1 MTTDYY
7 ELAALADSLF
17 TISDEDEEKLAGLL
31 DELDPGVRRE
41 LLSSD
46 LLNAYQVFYYYFRE
60 TPDELVQDRLLLHAA
75 SDLGGG
81 LLIEEYDIYEVI
93 LAVKDELPVIVV
105 TDGDEETARFSGR
118 SAYREMMAYLSTG
131 P

>member
-7 ELAALADSLF
+7 DLAALADNLF
-17 TISDEDEEKLAGLL
+17 AVSDDDEEKLAGLL
-31 DELDPGVRRE
+31 DELDAGVRRE

-75 SDLGGG
+75 SDLRRG

-93 LAVKDELPVIVV
+93 LAVEDDRPVIVV

-118 SAYREMMAYLSTG
+118 SAYRDVMAYLGTEA
-131 P
+131 